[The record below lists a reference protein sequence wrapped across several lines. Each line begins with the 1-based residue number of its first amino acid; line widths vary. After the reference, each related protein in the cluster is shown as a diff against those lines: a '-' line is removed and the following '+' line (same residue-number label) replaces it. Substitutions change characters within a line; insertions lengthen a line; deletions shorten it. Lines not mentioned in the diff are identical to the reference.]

1 MVCTVHNLK
10 LNKTRLNVD
19 KRKIILLIRSVF
31 LLYIFWYN
39 VTTDM
44 QMPVGKSIGANSVL
58 QTNETSFF
66 LVFCST
72 YTIKKKPLFFTWD
85 MVTFCDSI
93 TYCRIPLIG
102 KMIFQRS

>member
-1 MVCTVHNLK
+1 M
-10 LNKTRLNVD
+10 D

-31 LLYIFWYN
+31 LLYIFWYS

-72 YTIKKKPLFFTWD
+72 YTIKKEPLFFTWD

-102 KMIFQRS
+102 KMIFQRSR